1 MLCLE
6 CERYELSRIVVSAFR
21 GTPLNSISKAL
32 ILKTMVEHSGSHTEV
47 VYVNDFS
54 DIRVGGLD

>member
-1 MLCLE
+1 
-6 CERYELSRIVVSAFR
+6 
-21 GTPLNSISKAL
+21 L